1 MESPIR
7 VSQRALARFGVGR
20 TAVYGALKRLEDA
33 GLVRIVDRKSGRLA
47 RVEIVKSRRNIE
59 QEEPVAKSPDR
70 SQTNSSGG
78 SSTST
83 RGIVSALRLPH

>member
-1 MESPIR
+1 MNIENR
-7 VSQRALARFGVGR
+7 QRFGVGR

-33 GLVRIVDRKSGRLA
+33 GLVRIVDRKSRRLA
-47 RVEIVKSRRNIE
+47 RVEIMKSRRNIE

-70 SQTNSSGG
+70 SQANSSGG
-78 SSTST
+78 SSAST